1 MNANNQAKLAKKESQ
16 SEKSISAAND
26 STFNSVFGVSHKEIM
41 SVTKREFSPGHI
53 NLNPTGMV
61 GNSIGE
67 MNYYLPKN

>member
-1 MNANNQAKLAKKESQ
+1 MNANNQAKSAKESQ
-16 SEKSISAAND
+16 AEKPISAAND

-41 SVTKREFSPGHI
+41 SVTKKEFSSGHI